1 MTILKKLLIT
11 SVIAGIYST
20 VSFAAE
26 ETSKFVAISKGVK
39 SIEMNLNGEK
49 FTLMRNQ
56 TAGNKISS
64 LYDTTNRGM
73 SQPIVSSWC

>member
-1 MTILKKLLIT
+1 
-11 SVIAGIYST
+11 
-20 VSFAAE
+20 
-26 ETSKFVAISKGVK
+26 
-39 SIEMNLNGEK
+39 MNLNGEK

-73 SQPIVSSWC
+73 SQPIVLAEGVETLGELEFIEYMKKKRKLMRLLQLLIQENQVGLRD